1 MDEQKGKENHLP
13 QSRLFRTGLL
23 HPRGRRSVELGNQ
36 PEKGHKESVSSTK
49 SLGISQDGKNE
60 TSKARVCRS
69 SSFTSGNLP
78 SSRKPLYDDTN
89 QTWLKQKAAPDKA
102 GDKPPSESL
111 KPRARLVPGST
122 GQPPA
127 VRAKLLSEP
136 RTGAGPPRDVKAA
149 LARKAPL
156 KGTSYPHQ
164 SAKPTMASIGLS
176 LKSKTSA
183 GSSHQSSKASAST
196 VSSQQSK
203 ASATSETS
211 AKSKASSS
219 TKLSIQSTSS
229 QISTVNKDAVSV
241 SLENSKDSSSQSQ
254 VKNSMEASSMVNVES
269 NPESRNENPVTVPSS
284 SVVTQD
290 KPCEKLQGTS
300 EVKGCT
306 NTDIARNVAG
316 TSTEKKCDQTAI
328 SKESAK
334 LEAFSTNKKE
344 SGNKGSDN
352 SGKFWQLDDFEI
364 GRPLGKGKFG
374 NVYLARE
381 KSSHMV
387 LALKV
392 LFKTDLFKAGIN
404 HQVQRE
410 VEIQTRL
417 RHPNV
422 LRMYGYFH
430 CEKRVYLLLEYAR
443 HGELYKV
450 LRSQPDQHFT
460 EYHSANYIAQLVS
473 ALQYLHSRNVI
484 HRDLKPENILIVAN
498 GQLKIADFGWS
509 VWSPNE
515 RRTTLC
521 GTLDYLAPEMIEGR
535 KYDEKV
541 DIWSLGVLCYEF
553 VCGKP
558 SFEAAQRSETFKRIA
573 RVDIRFPQFL
583 SDEVVDLICK
593 LLRRTPKERLPLAAV
608 MEHPWIKM
616 HYNPDVPPPNPC
628 AKS

>member
-89 QTWLKQKAAPDKA
+89 QTWLKQKAAPDK